1 MYQSKVSVQYSEEN
15 CDFRRVAY
23 YLLLKFLWEGVG
35 WGGCLFEAVR
45 LLTFSAVMMCVQ
57 FPCGY

>member
-45 LLTFSAVMMCVQ
+45 LLTFSAVMMCV
-57 FPCGY
+57 